1 MSVKSVKK
9 TVTRRPTKRRSHSLP
24 AGKALKKLLQ
34 TFGVEQLRPGQKEVI
49 DNVLRGDDTLAIMP
63 TGGGKSLCYQVP
75 AVVMP
80 GTTVVVSPLISL
92 MNDQVQKL
100 EDSGINSERLNS
112 TLSSQEE
119 TQAMKNIEK
128 SHSEIV
134 FSTPERLGD
143 PEFLSSLQTLHI
155 DLFVVDEAHCISQ
168 WGHDFRPAFLEL
180 SNAIHALGNPP
191 VLALTAT
198 ATEQVVEDIRKQL
211 GRDGMRVVD
220 TGIFRPNLRYS
231 VVHVTNAEEK
241 RMQAVELVRSSPG
254 SGIVY
259 AATVKAVEE
268 LYEVLTAAGENVTR
282 YHGRLKAKERKANQ
296 ERFMSDEA
304 RVMAATNAF
313 GMGIDKSDTRF
324 VIHYQLPANLEAYYQ
339 ESGRAGRDGKDAQC
353 TLLYYADDKRVQQFF
368 LAKYYPGV
376 KELQA
381 VYAAIESL
389 AQQPEPVIF
398 TRLTRQLRDL
408 SPGKLKVTLNL
419 LQEGELITQNKKL
432 HYRLVGQ
439 NVDQAILAELSQTYE
454 AKQDHDRQA
463 LERMVDYA
471 QSGACRWKLL
481 NEYFQEEVLEHCG
494 KCDNCLHPPAMALT
508 QTQFVPQE
516 TAEQPIQAAQEHTGE
531 IKVGSRVRV
540 PKFEEGKVISILG
553 DQVTIKFPNKETR
566 TFLKSYVEP
575 L

>member
-1 MSVKSVKK
+1 MSAKSVKK
-9 TVTRRPTKRRSHSLP
+9 TSGSRPAKRKPYPLP
-24 AGKALKKLLQ
+24 TGKALEGVLQ
-34 TFGVEQLRPGQKEVI
+34 TFGVDQLRPGQKEVI
-49 DNVLRGDDTLAIMP
+49 DNVLKGDNTLAIMP

-80 GTTVVVSPLISL
+80 GTTIVVSPLISL
-92 MNDQVQKL
+92 MKDQVKKL
-100 EDSGINSERLNS
+100 EESGIDAEQVNS
-112 TLSSQEE
+112 TLSSGEE
-119 TQAMKNIEK
+119 TQAMNNIEK

-134 FSTPERLGD
+134 FATPERLSD

-180 SNAIHALGNPP
+180 SNAIHALGKPP

-198 ATEQVVEDIRKQL
+198 ATEEVVQDIRTQL
-211 GRDGMRVVD
+211 GLYDMRVVN
-220 TGIFRPNLRYS
+220 TGIFRPNLHYS

-241 RMQAVELVRSSPG
+241 RIRAIKLVQGSLG

-268 LYEVLTAAGENVTR
+268 LYEAMITAGESVTR
-282 YHGRLKAKERKANQ
+282 YHGKLKAKERKANQ
-296 ERFMSDEA
+296 ERFMNGDA
-304 RVMAATNAF
+304 RIMIATNAF
-313 GMGIDKSDTRF
+313 GMGIDKKDTRF

-339 ESGRAGRDGKDAQC
+339 ESGRAGRDGKEAQC
-353 TLLYYADDKRVQQFF
+353 TLLYYADDKRVQRFF

-389 AQQPEPVIF
+389 AQQPEPITF

-408 SPGKLKVTLNL
+408 SSGKLKVTLNL

-432 HYRLVGQ
+432 HYRLAAQ
-439 NVDQAILAELSQTYE
+439 TVDQVVLAELAQTYE

-471 QSGACRWKLL
+471 QSGGCRWKLL
-481 NEYFQEEVLEHCG
+481 TEYFQEEVLEHCG

-508 QTQFVPQE
+508 ETEFVPQE
-516 TAEQPIQAAQEHTGE
+516 TAEQPIQAAPEHTGE